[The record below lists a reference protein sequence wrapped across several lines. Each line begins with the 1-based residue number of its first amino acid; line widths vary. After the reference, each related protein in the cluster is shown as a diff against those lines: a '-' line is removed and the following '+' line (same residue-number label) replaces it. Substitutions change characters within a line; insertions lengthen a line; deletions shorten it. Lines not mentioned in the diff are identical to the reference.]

1 MGIEKTLDRMPKKRR
16 KLLLDLTA
24 VGIIFTLLYGFWT
37 AGNLYLSG
45 KGYMGF
51 FSIGNFLP
59 LAVVLIFLWMA
70 RSILQGKSIKAPNIE
85 QKQSQ
90 QPQRRPESKQQPRQ
104 NIPKKPHITAKKPKK
119 SKGSIKCPECGTLVV
134 GPSCPRCGWKR

>member
-1 MGIEKTLDRMPKKRR
+1 MGIENSLERMPKKKR

-59 LAVVLIFLWMA
+59 LAVALIFLWMA
-70 RSILQGKSIKAPNIE
+70 RSILQGKSIKTPNIGQGQPE
-85 QKQSQ
+85 
-90 QPQRRPESKQQPRQ
+90 QPQRRQPRLEPRQQPR
-104 NIPKKPHITAKKPKK
+104 KPKLSIEK
-119 SKGSIKCPECGTLVV
+119 KKKVKGSIKCPECGTLVV
-134 GPSCPRCGWKR
+134 GPSCPRCGWRR